1 MNEIGFICI
10 NILTMLLSTI
20 NIYNDKKKRDKI
32 DIVSIVTFIAG
43 FICFWYYVTRAV
55 GVTF

>member
-20 NIYNDKKKRDKI
+20 NIYNDKKKRSKI
-32 DIVSIVTFIAG
+32 DIVSITTFVAG
-43 FICFWYYVTRAV
+43 LYAFGITLRVL
-55 GVTF
+55 